1 MNNFNWLHIKFKMH
15 LIPILSAVLDEY
27 VLLGLYLISSQNQIY
42 NYYSLRTIIMH
53 MLFMSSE
60 QMYMSGSPSII
71 KRNQLVETDS
81 VLVKLIF
88 CTRQQLLF

>member
-1 MNNFNWLHIKFKMH
+1 
-15 LIPILSAVLDEY
+15 
-27 VLLGLYLISSQNQIY
+27 
-42 NYYSLRTIIMH
+42 